1 MSARPFCAEEASRVG
16 FVSEVLETKD
26 KALERAMGIADV
38 LAAKSPVAVQGT
50 KEILNHARDH
60 DVRDSLKHTAIWNAA
75 ALQTGDV
82 SEAVKAWKEKRNP
95 RFEKL

>member
-1 MSARPFCAEEASRVG
+1 MSARPFSPEEASGVG

-26 KALERAMGIADV
+26 EAMTRAVTIAGV
-38 LAAKSPVAVQGT
+38 LAGKAPVAVQGT

-60 DVRDSLKHTAIWNAA
+60 SVGDNLKHTAIWNAA
-75 ALQTGDV
+75 ALQTRDV
-82 SEAVKAWKEKRNP
+82 GEAVDAWKQKRIP

>member
-60 DVRDSLKHTAIWNAA
+60 GVRDSLKHTAIWNAA

-82 SEAVKAWKEKRNP
+82 SEAVKAWKEKRNS